1 MMRWSVMRPISL
13 SGCVATWTGVAGSLN
28 DREAGNPTGNL
39 QVAADGT
46 GIHSLCCALVSALLA
61 LAARCR
67 RVTRRARSG
76 GGSHN
81 DLALGATLR
90 PRIGTAPASSSQAGE
105 QILAGR

>member
-1 MMRWSVMRPISL
+1 ML
-13 SGCVATWTGVAGSLN
+13 QNCYKTTKGCVATLVGVVGSLN
-28 DREAGNPTGNL
+28 DREIRNPTGNL

-46 GIHSLCCALVSALLA
+46 RADSLRRALVSSVLA
-61 LAARCR
+61 LATRGRGVA
-67 RVTRRARSG
+67 RRARSA

-90 PRIGTAPASSSQAGE
+90 SRTGTAAAPSAQADQ